1 MRQTIREVDPRRLRL
16 PLSRANG
23 ADPWKL
29 HQEIRRFGS
38 SIVGM
43 PPILVYEDPD
53 GVLEI
58 SDGVTRA
65 TRIAKLAPGDTGPIV
80 AIGHYRRSRS
90 TSTSVGGSVVSE

>member
-1 MRQTIREVDPRRLRL
+1 MGQPIREVDPSELRL
-16 PLSRANG
+16 PPSRASG

-29 HQEIRRFGS
+29 HQQIRQFGS
-38 SIVGM
+38 SRAGM

-65 TRIAKLAPGDTGPIV
+65 TRIVKLAPGETVPV
-80 AIGHYRRSRS
+80 VVIGRYRRGRS
-90 TSTSVGGSVVSE
+90 GSPSVRDRL